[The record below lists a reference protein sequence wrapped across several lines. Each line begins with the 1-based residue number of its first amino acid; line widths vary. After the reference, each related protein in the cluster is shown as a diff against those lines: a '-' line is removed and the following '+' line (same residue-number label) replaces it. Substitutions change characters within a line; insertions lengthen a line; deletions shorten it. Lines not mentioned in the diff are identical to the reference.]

1 MADPDFEIRGGEGGG
16 VGGGHP
22 DPEIRGRTRSPKKFF
37 SVLRASFWSKN
48 KRWGGG
54 GRAPRAPP
62 QDPPVVLSFFRVFCP
77 VLCSQNFLS

>member
-1 MADPDFEIRGGEGGG
+1 MADPDFEIRGRGGGG

-22 DPEIRGRTRSPKKFF
+22 DPEIRGRTRCPKKFF
-37 SVLRASFWSKN
+37 RSFGPHFGRKISG
-48 KRWGGG
+48 GGG

-62 QDPPVVLSFFRVFCP
+62 LDPPVVLSFFRVFCP